1 MQLSRIK
8 APAPFNLNYSLECG
22 QVFRWR
28 KIDEYWYRV
37 LGYGAVK
44 VRQIGGYLEYAGS
57 DGIDWHSTIQN
68 YFRFDD
74 DLNPILREIN
84 RDTFISDAI
93 SAYRG
98 LRLLRQDPWEC
109 MLSYICAT
117 NTNIP
122 QIERIIDNLCRMFGE
137 RIIFNGKE
145 FYTFPSAE
153 TLARATI
160 ASIRACKAGYRA
172 EFIRATAKTIAEDA
186 SLFNKIRSCTY
197 GEAREELLKKFQ
209 QHKIFKGIGPK
220 VADCVLLFSLDKLE
234 ALPIDVW
241 VLKIITKKYA
251 SLFEKEFLDKIKA
264 RGSLSFKDYGI
275 VSKAMRGYF
284 GRYAGYAQEYI
295 YHYART
301 LL

>member
-1 MQLSRIK
+1 MQISRIK
-8 APAPFNLNYSLECG
+8 VPVPFNLNYSLECG

-28 KIDEYWYRV
+28 KIGEYWYRV
-37 LGYGAVK
+37 LGNGVVK
-44 VRQIGGYLEYAGS
+44 VRQIGSYLECSGS
-57 DGIDWHSTIQN
+57 DGIDWHSIIQN

-74 DLNPILREIN
+74 DLYPILREIN
-84 RDTFISDAI
+84 RDRFISDAI
-93 SAYRG
+93 GAYRG
-98 LRLLRQDPWEC
+98 LRILRQDPLEC

-137 RIIFNGKE
+137 RIIFDGKE
-145 FYTFPSAE
+145 FYKFPTAE
-153 TLARATI
+153 TLARATV
-160 ASIRACKAGYRA
+160 ASIRECKAGYRA
-172 EFIRATAKTIAEDA
+172 EFIKATAEIIDEDV
-186 SLFNKIRSCTY
+186 SIFDKIRSCIY
-197 GEAREELLKKFQ
+197 EEAREELLKKFQ
-209 QHKIFKGIGPK
+209 KHKVFKGVGPK

-241 VLKIITKKYA
+241 ILKIIVKKYA
-251 SLFEKEFLDKIKA
+251 SLFEKEFITKIKA
-264 RGSLSFKDYGI
+264 GGLSSKDYGI